1 MLKEFLIHGHS
12 NHVEYTSMDLQWAY
26 RNSWTLDLDSRRWT
40 MDHGHYTLNTGLWTR
55 DTANVCFRTESE
67 HSF

>member
-1 MLKEFLIHGHS
+1 MDILIMLNTPPWISSGH
-12 NHVEYTSMDLQWAY
+12 TGIPGLWM
-26 RNSWTLDLDSRRWT
+26 LDSRRWT